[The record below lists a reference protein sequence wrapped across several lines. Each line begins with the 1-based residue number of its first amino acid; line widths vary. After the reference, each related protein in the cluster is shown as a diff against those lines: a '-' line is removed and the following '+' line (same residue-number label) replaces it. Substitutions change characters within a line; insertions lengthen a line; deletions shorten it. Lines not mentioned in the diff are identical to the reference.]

1 MRIAFFT
8 NTYLPHVGGVA
19 NSVESFR
26 QAFEERGH
34 DCLVIAPMFKG
45 AEESDERVLRV
56 QAIKEFNGTDFSVR
70 LPNPLRIAERIRE
83 FRPDILHSHHPF
95 LLGDSALR
103 SGRLHGLPVVFTH
116 HTMYERY
123 VHYLPF
129 HGEGME
135 RLAAQLATEYANL
148 TDLVIAPSESI
159 AKILRERG
167 VDVPVRAVPT
177 GIDVEAFAAG
187 NGARG
192 REQLGIPGEVPL
204 LGHVGRLAE
213 EKNLGYLLEAVLGYL
228 ERESAAHFL
237 LVGNGEMEAAL
248 RERAGRSAA
257 GQRIHW
263 AGKLGGRELADAYA
277 AMDVFAFSSTSE
289 TQGMVLAEA
298 MAAGTPVV
306 ALDAAGAREVV
317 ESGRNG
323 VLVAGDS
330 GEEAFGKALA
340 EALSAV
346 RGKDG
351 DAWRSAARKTAEAF
365 SRGRCAEAVLSIY
378 EDVRQQCGGRKGNHG
393 EEAGADEDEDR
404 PEWNFEGISRRIE
417 LEWDLFGRRLAAFF
431 ANLSLQNDGKD

>member
-1 MRIAFFT
+1 MKIVFFT

-34 DCLVIAPMFKG
+34 DCLVIAPKFKG

-70 LPNPLRIAERIRE
+70 LPNPLRIAERIRK
-83 FRPDILHSHHPF
+83 FKPDILHSHHPF

-103 SGRLHGLPVVFTH
+103 SGRSHGLPVVFTH

-148 TDLVIAPSESI
+148 TDHVIAPSESI

-167 VDVPVRAVPT
+167 VEVPVRAVPT

-187 NGARG
+187 ESARG
-192 REQLGIPGEVPL
+192 REALGIPRDVPL

-213 EKNLGYLLEAVLGYL
+213 EKNLGYLMEAVLGYL
-228 ERESAAHFL
+228 EREEAVHFL
-237 LVGNGEMEAAL
+237 LVGSGEMEEAL

-257 GQRIHW
+257 GERIHW

-277 AMDVFAFSSTSE
+277 SMDLFAFASTSE

-306 ALDAAGAREVV
+306 ALDAPGAREVV
-317 ESGRNG
+317 DSGGNG
-323 VLVAGDS
+323 LLVEEKA
-330 GEEAFGKALA
+330 GEEAFGKALE
-340 EALSAV
+340 EALTV
-346 RGKDG
+346 TRGG
-351 DAWRSAARKTAEAF
+351 DEWCAAARKTAEKF

-378 EDVRQQCGGRKGNHG
+378 EEVRQQSAGRKGKQG
-393 EEAGADEDEDR
+393 EGAGADWDDN
-404 PEWNFEGISRRIE
+404 PLEWNFEGISRRIE

-431 ANLSLQNDGKD
+431 ANLSLQNDEKD